1 MTQHSAS
8 NQSGATAAGGS
19 GDSGTSGTSSSGKRT
34 AGIFDIRVI
43 IGALLGLFGLILV
56 LTTLFSNPQARVAK
70 ANDIDLNL
78 WTGLSLLAA
87 AAMFIAWAYLRP
99 IVVDESATTS
109 ADDRPPG
116 H

>member
-1 MTQHSAS
+1 MSQHSAS
-8 NQSGATAAGGS
+8 NPSGATAAGAS
-19 GDSGTSGTSSSGKRT
+19 GESGTSGTSSGSAKRT

-56 LTTLFSNPQARVAK
+56 LTSLLSDPQAQVAK
-70 ANDIDLNL
+70 ANDVDLNL

-99 IVVDESATTS
+99 IVVDESAAS
-109 ADDRPPG
+109 SDDRPPG

>member
-1 MTQHSAS
+1 MTEHSAS
-8 NQSGATAAGGS
+8 NASGATAAGG
-19 GDSGTSGTSSSGKRT
+19 GTSGSAGGDGGGKRT

-87 AAMFIAWAYLRP
+87 AAMSTAWAYLAATRGCA
-99 IVVDESATTS
+99 SATQ
-109 ADDRPPG
+109 A

>member
-1 MTQHSAS
+1 MTEHSAS
-8 NQSGATAAGGS
+8 NASGATAAS
-19 GDSGTSGTSSSGKRT
+19 AGTSGSTGSDGGGKRT

-56 LTTLFSNPQARVAK
+56 LTSLFSNPQAQVPR
-70 ANDIDLNL
+70 ANDVDLNL

-87 AAMFIAWAYLRP
+87 AAIFILWARLRP
-99 IVVDESATTS
+99 IIVDESAS
-109 ADDRPPG
+109 SDSPAG

>member
-1 MTQHSAS
+1 MTEHSAS
-8 NQSGATAAGGS
+8 NASGATAAS
-19 GDSGTSGTSSSGKRT
+19 AGTSGSTGSDGGGKRT

-56 LTTLFSNPQARVAK
+56 LTSLFSNPQAQVPR
-70 ANDIDLNL
+70 ANDVDLNL

-87 AAMFIAWAYLRP
+87 AAIFILWARLRP
-99 IVVDESATTS
+99 IVVDESAAS
-109 ADDRPPG
+109 GDRPAG

>member
-1 MTQHSAS
+1 MSQHSAS
-8 NQSGATAAGGS
+8 NPSGATAAGAS
-19 GDSGTSGTSSSGKRT
+19 DTGTSGTSGKRT

-56 LTTLFSNPQARVAK
+56 LTSLFSDPQAAVAK
-70 ANDIDLNL
+70 ANDVDLNL

-87 AAMFIAWAYLRP
+87 AAIFIIWARLRP
-99 IVVDESATTS
+99 IVVDESAS
-109 ADDRPPG
+109 SDSPAG

>member
-1 MTQHSAS
+1 MTEHSAS
-8 NQSGATAAGGS
+8 NASGATAAS
-19 GDSGTSGTSSSGKRT
+19 AGTSGSTGSDGGGKRT

-56 LTTLFSNPQARVAK
+56 LTSLFSNPQAQVPR
-70 ANDIDLNL
+70 ANDVDLNL

-87 AAMFIAWAYLRP
+87 AAVFILWARLRP
-99 IVVDESATTS
+99 IVVDESAAS
-109 ADDRPPG
+109 GDRPAG

>member
-1 MTQHSAS
+1 MTEHSAS
-8 NQSGATAAGGS
+8 NASGATAAGGNSS
-19 GDSGTSGTSSSGKRT
+19 GSTGGDGAGKRT

-56 LTTLFSNPQARVAK
+56 LTSLFSNPQAQVPR
-70 ANDIDLNL
+70 ANDVDLNL

-87 AAMFIAWAYLRP
+87 AAIFILWARLRP
-99 IVVDESATTS
+99 IVVDESAAS
-109 ADDRPPG
+109 GDRPAG